1 MSSKE
6 PPRLSQVL
14 NLTVFVAALGY
25 FVDMFDLLL
34 FPIVRQPSLTD
45 LGIPPGDAQIPA
57 TYLLLNAQM
66 VGMLLG
72 GIFWGVLGDRKGRLS
87 TLFGSIALYSVANL
101 ANAFVGG
108 LPSYAVWRFLAGLG
122 LAGELGAAV
131 TLVSEILP
139 KGLRAYGTAIVAG
152 VGIFGTVTASLVG
165 KYLPW
170 RTAYLVGGGLGLLLL
185 VTRFSLRESAMFRD
199 LGAQAGVV
207 RGDFLSLFT
216 NGERFFRYVRCI
228 LIGLP
233 TWFVVAILITSA
245 PEFAPKVGVTGPVA
259 AGTAVAFCYSGITLG
274 SFASGVLSQAWGSRK
289 KVVLVFILGTLLGV
303 AAYLTLRGLSPAAF
317 YFLAGFLGL
326 MAGYWAV
333 FVTIAA
339 EQFGTNLRATVA
351 TTVPNFVRG
360 AVPLITGGFSYL
372 RGPLGYVGG
381 AWVVGLVCIA
391 LALVALLGMAETAGR
406 DLDFLE

>member
-1 MSSKE
+1 MSAPEKH
-6 PPRLSQVL
+6 RLSQIL

-45 LGIPPGDAQIPA
+45 LGIPQGDAQVPA
-57 TYLLLNAQM
+57 MFLLLNFQM

-72 GIFWGVLGDRKGRLS
+72 GIFWGVLGDKKGRLS
-87 TLFGSIALYSVANL
+87 TLFGSIALYSVANIG
-101 ANAFVGG
+101 NAFVHG

-139 KGLRAYGTAIVAG
+139 RNLRAYGTPIVAG

-165 KYLPW
+165 KYFPW
-170 RTAYLVGGGLGLLLL
+170 RTAYLVGGGLGLVLLA
-185 VTRFSLRESAMFRD
+185 TRFSLRESGMFRN
-199 LGAQAGVV
+199 LGQKADVK

-216 NGERFFRYVRCI
+216 RGERFLRYLRCI

-274 SFASGVLSQAWGSRK
+274 SFASGILSQAWGSRK
-289 KVVLVFILGTLLGV
+289 KVVLLFILGTLFGV
-303 AAYLTLRGLSPAAF
+303 ATYLTVRGLTPTAF
-317 YFLAGFLGL
+317 YFLAGYLGL

-360 AVPLITGGFSYL
+360 AVPLITGSFSLL
-372 RGPLGYVGG
+372 RGPLGYVGS
-381 AWVVGLVCIA
+381 AWAVGLVCIF
-391 LALVALLGMAETAGR
+391 LALVSLMGMAETAGR

>member
-1 MSSKE
+1 MSRSEKR
-6 PPRLSQVL
+6 PLAQIL
-14 NLTVFVAALGY
+14 NLTVLVAALGY

-45 LGIPPGDAQIPA
+45 LGIPQGDAQVSA
-57 TYLLLNAQM
+57 TFLLLNSQM

-72 GIFWGVLGDRKGRLS
+72 GIFWGILGDKKGRLS
-87 TLFGSIALYSVANL
+87 TLFGSIALYSVANI
-101 ANAFVGG
+101 ANAFVDGI
-108 LPSYAVWRFLAGLG
+108 PAYAAWRFLAGLG

-139 KGLRAYGTAIVAG
+139 KNLRAYGTAVVAG

-170 RTAYLVGGGLGLLLL
+170 RVAYLVGGGLGLLLL
-185 VTRFSLRESAMFRD
+185 VTRFSLRESGMFRD
-199 LGAQAGVV
+199 LGEQEGVR

-216 NGERFFRYVRCI
+216 SRERFFRYLRCI

-245 PEFAPKVGVTGPVA
+245 PEFAPKIGVTGPVV
-259 AGTAVAFCYSGITLG
+259 AGTAVAFCYGGITLG
-274 SFASGVLSQAWGSRK
+274 SLASGILSQLWGSRR
-289 KVVLVFILGTLLGV
+289 KVVLLFILGTLAGV
-303 AAYLTLRGLSPAAF
+303 ATYLTVRGMTPAAF
-317 YFLAGFLGL
+317 YALAGYLGL
-326 MAGYWAV
+326 ATGYWAV

-360 AVPLITGGFSYL
+360 AVPLITGSFSL
-372 RGPLGYVGG
+372 LLGPLGFIGS
-381 AWVVGLVCIA
+381 AWTVGLVCIA
-391 LALVALLGMAETAGR
+391 LALASLWGMAETAGR

>member
-1 MSSKE
+1 
-6 PPRLSQVL
+6 LQIF
-14 NLTVFVAALGY
+14 NLTVLVAALGY

-45 LGIPPGDAQIPA
+45 LGIPPGDAQVSG
-57 TYLLLNAQM
+57 TFLLLNFQM

-87 TLFGSIALYSVANL
+87 TLFGSIALYSVANIG
-101 ANAFVGG
+101 NAFVHE
-108 LPSYAVWRFLAGLG
+108 LPSYAAWRFLAGLG

-139 KGLRAYGTAIVAG
+139 KNLRSYGTALVAG
-152 VGIFGTVTASLVG
+152 VGIFGTVAASLVG

-170 RTAYLVGGGLGLLLL
+170 RTAYLVGGGLGLVLLA
-185 VTRFSLRESAMFRD
+185 TRFSLRESAMFRD
-199 LGAQAGVV
+199 LEGGVT

-216 NGERFFRYVRCI
+216 RAERFFRYLRCI

-245 PEFAPKVGVTGPVA
+245 PELAPKIGVTGPVA
-259 AGTAVAFCYSGITLG
+259 AGTAVAFCYSGTTLG
-274 SFASGVLSQAWGSRK
+274 SFASGILTQAWGSRR
-289 KVVLVFILGTLLGV
+289 KVVLLFILGTLAGV
-303 AAYLTLRGLSPAAF
+303 AATLTLRGLTPGAF
-317 YFLAGFLGL
+317 YALAAYLGF
-326 MAGYWAV
+326 MSGYWAV

-339 EQFGTNLRATVA
+339 EQFGTNLRSTVA

-360 AVPLITGGFSYL
+360 SVPLITGGFSLL
-372 RGPLGYVGG
+372 RGPLGYVGS
-381 AWVVGLVCIA
+381 AWAVGLVCIA
-391 LALVALLGMAETAGR
+391 LALVSLMGMAETAGR
-406 DLDFLE
+406 DLDFVE

>member
-1 MSSKE
+1 MSAPE
-6 PPRLSQVL
+6 RNRLSQIL

-34 FPIVRQPSLTD
+34 FPIVRQSSLTD
-45 LGIPPGDAQIPA
+45 LGIPRGDAQLPA
-57 TYLLLNAQM
+57 TYLLLNSQM

-72 GIFWGVLGDRKGRLS
+72 GIFWGVLGDKKGRLS
-87 TLFGSIALYSVANL
+87 TLFGSIALYSVANIG
-101 ANAFVGG
+101 NAFVHG
-108 LPSYAVWRFLAGLG
+108 LGSYAAWRFLAGLG

-139 KGLRAYGTAIVAG
+139 RNLRAYGTAIVAG

-185 VTRFSLRESAMFRD
+185 ATRFSLRESAMFRT
-199 LGAQAGVV
+199 LGDQAGVT

-216 NGERFFRYVRCI
+216 RRERFFRYLRCI

-245 PEFAPKVGVTGPVA
+245 PELAPKIGVTGPVA

-274 SFASGVLSQAWGSRK
+274 SFASGILSQVWRSRK
-289 KVVLVFILGTLLGV
+289 KVVLLFILGTLLGV
-303 AAYLTLRGLSPAAF
+303 AFTLTMRGLTPAAF
-317 YFLAGFLGL
+317 YVLAGYLGL
-326 MAGYWAV
+326 TAGYWAV

-360 AVPLITGGFSYL
+360 AVPLITGSFAFL
-372 RGPLGYVGG
+372 RGPLGYVGS
-381 AWVVGLVCIA
+381 AWTVGMVCIA
-391 LALVALLGMAETAGR
+391 LALVSLMGMAETAGR